1 GCDSGFGHL
10 TALDLARDGFRVY
23 AGCLTDNGIETLNTT
38 AVQRGIDEK
47 NLVAFRLDVTKDE
60 DAKRCWSLV
69 SKEEGGLYA
78 LVNNAGI
85 ADGGL
90 LETSSME
97 VFERVFQVN
106 TFGAVR
112 KFALEAISDSLRRE
126 MKLNGHRVDVAV
138 VEPFFAQT
146 PILSFFDWSVEKQV
160 RVFKEGI
167 IPELREQVIED
178 FGGEE
183 FVRWS
188 IEQESTFRPPMMNPQ
203 KVVDVITGQVKAVAT
218 TDRSVVGSLM
228 EKTVLWTVENISER
242 WINLALDL
250 GAQQKQ
256 KQWQLE
262 LSSRER
268 TGCLASST
276 LQAAVPE

>member
-1 GCDSGFGHL
+1 
-10 TALDLARDGFRVY
+10 
-23 AGCLTDNGIETLNTT
+23 
-38 AVQRGIDEK
+38 
-47 NLVAFRLDVTKDE
+47 
-60 DAKRCWSLV
+60 
-69 SKEEGGLYA
+69 
-78 LVNNAGI
+78 
-85 ADGGL
+85 
-90 LETSSME
+90 ME

-112 KFALEAISDSLRRE
+112 MTRWLLPSLRLYSKKNPSLPPSRIVMITSAAGRVAAPGMSVYSGSKFALEAISDSLRRE

-146 PILSFFDWSVEKQV
+146 PILSFFDWSVEKHV

-203 KVVDVITGQVKAVAT
+203 KVVDVITDQVKAVAT

-228 EKTVLWTVENISER
+228 EKTVFWTAENISER
-242 WINLALDL
+242 WITLALDL

-268 TGCLASST
+268 TGC
-276 LQAAVPE
+276 